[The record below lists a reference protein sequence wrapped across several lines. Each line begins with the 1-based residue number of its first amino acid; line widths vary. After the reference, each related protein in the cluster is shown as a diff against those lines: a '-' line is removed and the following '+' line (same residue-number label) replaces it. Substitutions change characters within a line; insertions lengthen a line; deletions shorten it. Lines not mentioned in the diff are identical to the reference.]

1 MNRQPVFPRI
11 SYSIALVLV
20 LVVLLITP
28 LLAAP
33 ASQGST
39 GTAISGE
46 VFMDSNTNR
55 IREPLEAGIP
65 NARVVLRNVS
75 SRTVAEEVTD
85 VDGYYVFGDLEI
97 GTYEVEVTPP
107 SGYIVITNGTF
118 VVELTEVGAPL
129 PVSTSLRF
137 GIFLPQLSR

>member
-1 MNRQPVFPRI
+1 MNRQPVFARI
-11 SYSIALVLV
+11 TCSIALVLI
-20 LVVLLITP
+20 LAVLLITP

-33 ASQGST
+33 ASQGSA
-39 GTAISGE
+39 GAAIAGE
-46 VFMDSNTNR
+46 VFMDGNTNR

-75 SRTVAEEVTD
+75 SRAVVEEVTD

-97 GTYEVEVTPP
+97 GTYEVEVIPP
-107 SGYIVITNGTF
+107 SGYIVITNGTL
-118 VVELTEVGAPL
+118 VVQLAEVGAPL
-129 PVSTSLRF
+129 SISTSLRF